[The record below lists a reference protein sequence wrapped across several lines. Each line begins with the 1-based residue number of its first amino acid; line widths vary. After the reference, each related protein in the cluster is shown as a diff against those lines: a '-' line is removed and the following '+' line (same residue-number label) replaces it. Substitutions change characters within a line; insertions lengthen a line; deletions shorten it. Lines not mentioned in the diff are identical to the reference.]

1 MTVRLSTSLQWH
13 GLHHSG
19 DEIDLPAELAMRLIA
34 AGSAE
39 LIETPVETAALFTTP
54 PQGKHNVR
62 HEKSR
67 RQ

>member
-39 LIETPVETAALFTTP
+39 LIETPIETAALQTTP
-54 PQGKHNVR
+54 PKG
-62 HEKSR
+62 R
-67 RQ
+67 RYERNTATRG

>member
-1 MTVRLSTSLQWH
+1 MTVRLSTSLHWN

-19 DEIDLPAELAMRLIA
+19 DEIDLPNELAMRLIA

-39 LIETPVETAALFTTP
+39 LIETPVETAAVFTSP

-62 HEKSR
+62 FQKSR
-67 RQ
+67 R